1 MASNITIP
9 NGFEIETENDNV
21 QNNVTIPDGWEI
33 ENSLDSVSNEKTP
46 VFTGSITATPEYT
59 YFDRIGQLL
68 HRIKNLSFGSLRNVK
83 HAWQQGQ
90 TNTRI
95 GELNFKALQGNLTDL
110 ERNELDELENRVPYN
125 YGVQE
130 NKGLIN
136 DSALDPNIKNL
147 PERLKN
153 SLTYNTYAGIESF
166 PLTVDILKESGIGGA
181 IGGVVGTVGGAIG
194 GKPIKGLM
202 LGAKLGGGSGAFKK
216 SFELEAGLAYQEL
229 KNMQDDN
236 GKQIDPELA
245 KQLAYGVGAV
255 NASLELV
262 GATAELATI
271 PGADKLLK
279 VTKVEALKKIIKD
292 KTMQNELIK
301 KGSKALANYYATDAE
316 KIGAELAETTLKKNA
331 QQKILNTL
339 EDTALN
345 QAKNQLIKS
354 TATESITEMLQES
367 SNVFASEWAKQI
379 QGNYTDALFNDE
391 GINTNTFKQ
400 ELARVIQAGAAALV
414 PALTIGG
421 TGTTMTALN
430 IARHKAKIDNIDQK
444 EAEKVIE
451 QMTQDEKVDYINDN
465 EDVLEKLAEEKYKDS
480 VVNEITDDTFKKFVD
495 VGVDEGKAFAAAQLV
510 KSFSKG
516 TLKDIDL
523 IKDFANK
530 LTTTNKSVEERVFG
544 NTSEVDE
551 VAFQSAMYK
560 DKTSFSVKNFVE
572 NVINN
577 PAENKKAKKT
587 IDNYKLS
594 IPAGVVT
601 HSINKHSMTAEDW
614 EEVTNNI
621 DNIFIANK
629 SNKNNAYSQDN
640 YKVGIKTQKGDFYA
654 LTIGLNDFDNYICT
668 AFKSTEKGVESF
680 VTDKGKTPSK
690 VHTESSKN
698 LSIVAPLSK
707 ESSNNIINYLKR
719 NFNPKEFAKQNIEK
733 NFGQSVEELQN
744 NFTDDIKN
752 ILAENEIDY
761 DEFEIEDVRLYGSYT
776 TGKNKDT
783 SDLDVIVQYKGSMK
797 EDSAFNILND
807 ENLTITDV
815 NGVERKVDINP
826 INRELSGTIDEHI
839 ERMHEIDGAYFQS
852 ANTAGVETS
861 AEISDA
867 QKEWQEKGTDSKY
880 FKKWF
885 GDSKVVDEN
894 GKPLVVYH
902 GSLWKF
908 DTFGKSDEFDFS
920 FSPKFAHEYAAQKSF
935 EQALDL
941 SPVLYSVY
949 LKVEK
954 PFDFR
959 DEKSVDEL
967 FAKIGDKEI
976 SFFGNVYTKEQFK
989 DYLMGLSYE
998 HTVPKADFEKAQIG
1012 MAYSRWNE
1020 NVEETMSSVAD
1031 AKIVYKNK
1039 DYFVALDEIDEPR
1052 RSPFSSEPAGRVDR
1066 DDVYKQVEKLAKDI
1080 DFADEYIKKITL
1092 NTNLVKTTY
1101 EVGKGYVNEYTPY
1114 ELTVRLR
1121 KVDNPKIAKKGS
1133 GYDNWSFMES
1143 SKVGDTYFLDFLK
1156 ENGYDGYYKQEKEQL
1171 NISVFNSEQIKSVD
1185 NRGTFDEGNANIYYQ
1200 SAYHGTPHKFDNFS
1214 TEHIGSG
1221 EGAQAHGWGLYFAS
1235 NKDISENYRKDLLES
1250 YSNVSSLKYKGQPV
1264 EEENLQTALYRLK
1277 KNGLEDALFYIDK
1290 KIQFYKEQY
1299 ERDKKEYSR
1308 VKGYLETK
1316 KILLDRAVKVKKML
1330 KDVNPDDIDINNGQL
1345 YEVDIPED
1353 DVMLDEDLPFSKQS
1367 KKVQEGLKSLTSNLD
1382 DGMSKEAIL
1391 EEIERIEIKIEEN
1404 ENDDYIDLG
1413 QREYIS
1419 ECLEMALDH
1428 MKGKLALVDIENS
1441 NLKGRT
1447 IYKAIS
1453 EHLESDELASKKLNE
1468 YGIKGIKYD
1477 GRQDGECYV
1486 VFDDKAV
1493 QILNTFYQSSNNDYD
1508 INRLSNDNQEM
1519 IKQNEFNLADKYD
1532 YILNQ
1537 VTGEKVSIE
1546 MNDDIN
1552 VEEIKPQKIS
1562 SDLPFE
1568 ISQKPSD
1575 NKKNIINIL
1584 NFKEGKN
1591 LVNNNTNESAIVNNK
1606 TIEKSLSNTN
1616 VNNANYKDFCN
1627 ILLNTENLFITSQK
1641 ILSHNDTKTNSS
1653 LNIKRF
1659 ANVAK
1664 IANNEYLIEFVLK
1677 DNKELRIYSI
1687 DVIEQKSSGNEKTLR
1702 ENSRQHDTAIN
1713 SITYIK
1719 QLFKSKLLK
1728 KYNRDYVTNLK
1739 SLNNNTHYQSNFS
1752 SPLENLHKRVEEKR
1766 AEKVLEYKGYFNKEA
1781 EKNIIGIMQ
1790 NADASTVIHELGH
1803 VFLDTLKELSD
1814 KSPEIAEKYKAVKRA
1829 FHITGNELTR
1839 QQHEDFAHAF
1849 EAYIYNGKAPNKTLQ
1864 SVFTQLKEWL
1874 RGIYDYWL
1882 NNNDGFVLRDDIKKA
1897 FDEIFDE
1904 KPKETSKIKKIKKY
1918 LETAKNITISN
1929 DGLLTDS
1936 QARHKKVAYDIVARA
1951 TGYKKEYIRMVLHSP
1966 NKMAKQH
1973 EEIYRRCNECD
1984 DKISAGG
1991 YPPEWLEFYG
2001 DASLYVDGNDYIL
2014 AEQALSDI
2022 VNDAWQQTFDSD
2034 DYYNEYQAQYEYL
2047 LNAYKEEILARD
2059 EIFSAMF
2066 EWLEDLDKKDKDAA
2080 SLFSDMFARDLQYI
2094 DRIEHLSEIEQAKQ
2108 EIREAL
2114 IEMQSGN
2121 IKRQKEA
2128 RSTIEKA
2135 VNKLN
2140 YKTKENSSFTDDVIN
2155 DVANKENISD
2165 EVQAFQET
2173 VKTILKKLDF
2183 LTPTDKAKM
2192 LTNIL
2197 DAPNATFLN
2206 ARLDSIMD
2214 LANTMNEVNY
2224 RKSLLEE
2231 IRQEIMSSKN
2241 VKQQNKYVGRY
2252 DYRTNKIFE
2261 TLRTILKMT
2270 NEEANDLRLERQQ
2283 LMEAGETDGLSFED
2297 RIINSFLQIKA
2308 DGLTYANTDLIKQF
2322 YDDVISL
2329 KLAGKNAK
2337 DEQDLLNKLNHKNAT
2352 ESVVKI
2358 LENKPKEA
2366 NLLTKLY
2373 INNVANWE
2381 SMLNAFFNK
2390 KVKDKYS
2397 LIANETKSSVFS
2409 FKEKREFERKVAE
2422 IYGTQK
2428 WNYDA
2433 EILKNL
2439 SQEFTYKKNNYDKVV
2454 NDEGK
2459 TEWKLRRVVPVKL
2472 NKMELILAYMW
2483 DKNEVLHER
2492 QINMWGEDQL
2502 IEMIDQL
2509 SDQDKK
2515 LGDLMMK
2522 MINKYYPLA
2531 NAVFIKKYG
2540 IDLPKVAAYFPSVAE
2555 RDGSISEMDLF
2566 TDFTM
2571 KSSTPSAIKMRSEST
2586 FVQLKYSNPVAMF
2599 YSHID
2604 QMSRFIFLT
2613 DSIDK
2618 INKIFNT
2625 ADVKDLIKNKF
2636 GDTAL
2641 KEFMQ
2646 QLVNVSFKQNATI
2659 RTQQMQVVNQMV
2671 SNWTAGNIIGKPS
2684 TGIKQLFAAL
2694 NYQTAMP
2701 VDEWNK
2707 GFINALKHPKET
2719 IQYMYDK
2726 IEYLQYRFE
2735 SGSQNEALQQ
2745 FINNNFIEKWF
2756 YDRVEKFVKDDST
2769 KKLLKMSTITAPR
2782 KIRELASLFL
2792 RLGDMGA
2799 IIFGG
2804 KPYIDYLINVK
2815 GMSEEQAL
2823 REFVVETQRT
2833 QQSAEISTLSNWQ
2846 IASTSN
2852 PFSKLFMNYKNAQG
2866 QFIRKIADSI
2876 INYSR
2881 GEIDKTQ
2888 LAKDVYMY
2896 GYLQGLLFK
2905 LGTSLSII
2913 TLVNTGEAK
2922 DLIDDLITSL
2932 FDNLTFFHIFGDMAV
2947 AIANKI
2953 LTGEAYISTSPL
2965 FGDMA
2970 KELLK
2975 LSKEDVSIE
2984 DVVHVLGF
2992 ATQVKEGI
3000 PLNAFINEMSGLG
3013 NIANGDIQKGS
3024 LKLLGWSDKRASIAT
3039 GTATKTKEK
3048 KKKSKKKS
3056 SNHKSLY

>member
-9 NGFEIETENDNV
+9 NGFEIETENNNV
-21 QNNVTIPDGWEI
+21 QNNITIPDGWEI
-33 ENSLDSVSNEKTP
+33 ENPADGVSNEKTP

-181 IGGVVGTVGGAIG
+181 IGGAVGTVGGAIG

-379 QGNYTDALFNDE
+379 QGNYADALFNDE

-430 IARHKAKIDNIDQK
+430 IARHNAKIDNIDQK

-530 LTTTNKSVEERVFG
+530 LTTTNKSVEERIFG

-744 NFTDDIKN
+744 NFSGDIKN
-752 ILAENEIDY
+752 ILAENEISP

-807 ENLTITDV
+807 TNLTITDV

-861 AEISDA
+861 AEISEA
-867 QKEWQEKGTDSKY
+867 KKEWLEKGTDSKY

-885 GDSKVVDEN
+885 GDSKVVDEE
-894 GKPLVVYH
+894 GEPLVVYH
-902 GSLWKF
+902 GTTANNIEIFEPHKASTDF
-908 DTFGKSDEFDFS
+908 DYPNAIYFSDSINIAKTYGDTYHKE
-920 FSPKFAHEYAAQKSF
+920 PMH
-935 EQALDL
+935 
-941 SPVLYSVY
+941 VY
-949 LKVEK
+949 LKMENPLEINAK
-954 PFDFR
+954 GQTYNDFY
-959 DEKSVDEL
+959 DEL
-967 FAKIGDKEI
+967 KRELNYAVTNYD
-976 SFFGNVYTKEQFK
+976 
-989 DYLMGLSYE
+989 GL
-998 HTVPKADFEKAQIG
+998 
-1012 MAYSRWNE
+1012 
-1020 NVEETMSSVAD
+1020 
-1031 AKIVYKNK
+1031 IVKN
-1039 DYFVALDEIDEPR
+1039 I
-1052 RSPFSSEPAGRVDR
+1052 R
-1066 DDVYKQVEKLAKDI
+1066 DDWAQNDGGEIA
-1080 DFADEYIKKITL
+1080 
-1092 NTNLVKTTY
+1092 TTY
-1101 EVGKGYVNEYTPY
+1101 
-1114 ELTVRLR
+1114 
-1121 KVDNPKIAKKGS
+1121 I
-1133 GYDNWSFMES
+1133 
-1143 SKVGDTYFLDFLK
+1143 
-1156 ENGYDGYYKQEKEQL
+1156 
-1171 NISVFNSEQIKSVD
+1171 VFNPEQIKSVD
-1185 NRGTFDEGNANIYYQ
+1185 NRGTFDEGNANIYFQ

-1299 ERDKKEYSR
+1299 EQDKKEYSH
-1308 VKGYLETK
+1308 VKGYLETI

-1330 KDVNPDDIDINNGQL
+1330 KDVKPDDIDINNGQL

-1404 ENDDYIDLG
+1404 KNDDYIDLG

-1493 QILNTFYQSSNNDYD
+1493 QILNTFYQSSDNDYD

-1839 QQHEDFAHAF
+1839 QQHEDFARAF

-1904 KPKETSKIKKIKKY
+1904 QPKETNKTKKIKKY

-2047 LNAYKEEILARD
+2047 LNAYKEEILERD

-2571 KSSTPSAIKMRSEST
+2571 KSSTPSAIKTRSEST

-2604 QMSRFIFLT
+2604 QMSRFIFMT

-2707 GFINALKHPKET
+2707 GFMKALMHPKET
-2719 IQYMYDK
+2719 IKYMYDK

-2913 TLVNTGEAK
+2913 TLVNTGETK

-2953 LTGEAYISTSPL
+2953 LTGEAYVSTSPL

>member
-33 ENSLDSVSNEKTP
+33 ENPIDSVSNEKTP

-125 YGVQE
+125 YGIQE

-166 PLTVDILKESGIGGA
+166 PLTIDILKESGIGGA
-181 IGGVVGTVGGAIG
+181 IGGAVGTVGGAIG

-379 QGNYTDALFNDE
+379 QGNYADALFNDE

-430 IARHKAKIDNIDQK
+430 IARHNAKINNTDPK
-444 EAEKVIE
+444 EAEKVVKE
-451 QMTQDEKVDYINDN
+451 MTQDEKVDYINDN

-530 LTTTNKSVEERVFG
+530 LTTTNKSVEERIFG

-577 PAENKKAKKT
+577 LAENKKAKKT

-744 NFTDDIKN
+744 NFTANIKN
-752 ILAENEIDY
+752 ILAENEISP

-807 ENLTITDV
+807 TNLTITDV

-852 ANTAGVETS
+852 ANTAGAETS
-861 AEISDA
+861 AEISEA
-867 QKEWQEKGTDSKY
+867 KKEWQEKGTDSKY

-885 GDSKVVDEN
+885 GDSKVVDGN

-998 HTVPKADFEKAQIG
+998 HTVPKADFEKAEIG

-1214 TEHIGSG
+1214 TKHIGSG
-1221 EGAQAHGWGLYFAS
+1221 EGAQAHGWGLYFAA
-1235 NKDISENYRKDLLES
+1235 NKEISHGYMERLSEGEWRYKGKRLAGGEIFFYKSIKEDKQGTINLIQNRIDETQVKLKNKQKELKETKSPIFSDFYKDEIK
-1250 YSNVSSLKYKGQPV
+1250 SLKTEIEYQK
-1264 EEENLQTALYRLK
+1264 NNLK
-1277 KNGLEDALFYIDK
+1277 KIKNIDVSKIEFKTEGQLFEVDVPENDVLIDEQK
-1290 KIQFYKEQY
+1290 DYKEQP
-1299 ERDKKEYSR
+1299 E
-1308 VKGYLETK
+1308 
-1316 KILLDRAVKVKKML
+1316 KVKNALIELVESEVNAPNYL
-1330 KDVNPDDIDINNGQL
+1330 KYN
-1345 YEVDIPED
+1345 
-1353 DVMLDEDLPFSKQS
+1353 LPK
-1367 KKVQEGLKSLTSNLD
+1367 
-1382 DGMSKEAIL
+1382 
-1391 EEIERIEIKIEEN
+1391 N
-1404 ENDDYIDLG
+1404 ENINMDGRQIYNMLSRSLG
-1413 QREYIS
+1413 GDKNAS
-1419 ECLEMALDH
+1419 E
-1428 MKGKLALVDIENS
+1428 
-1441 NLKGRT
+1441 T
-1447 IYKAIS
+1447 
-1453 EHLESDELASKKLNE
+1453 LNK
-1468 YGIKGIKYD
+1468 YGIKGIVYN
-1477 GRQDGECYV
+1477 GFQDGKCYV

-1493 QILNTFYQSSNNDYD
+1493 QILNTFYQLSDNDYN
-1508 INRLSNDNQEM
+1508 INRLSNDNQEV
-1519 IKQNEFNLADKYD
+1519 IKQNEFNITSEL
-1532 YILNQ
+1532 
-1537 VTGEKVSIE
+1537 VT
-1546 MNDDIN
+1546 
-1552 VEEIKPQKIS
+1552 
-1562 SDLPFE
+1562 
-1568 ISQKPSD
+1568 
-1575 NKKNIINIL
+1575 
-1584 NFKEGKN
+1584 
-1591 LVNNNTNESAIVNNK
+1591 
-1606 TIEKSLSNTN
+1606 
-1616 VNNANYKDFCN
+1616 YKDF
-1627 ILLNTENLFITSQK
+1627 IKEFSNTLEDVPKDYEINDLQNALKDLKIDRNTPKTIKTPIGDVFVTADTIEHIISREDDKTRYKSINKMFMTLEKPTVVNRSKNGGVYYYKIFKEENNTKNQTVVVRTNELGEVVKTTFPTKRENNFFNSLKKGETIYDVKNKRRKGNNNVTPVNTIITD
-1641 ILSHNDTKTNSS
+1641 N
-1653 LNIKRF
+1653 
-1659 ANVAK
+1659 
-1664 IANNEYLIEFVLK
+1664 ANNFNPNV
-1677 DNKELRIYSI
+1677 
-1687 DVIEQKSSGNEKTLR
+1687 Q
-1702 ENSRQHDTAIN
+1702 
-1713 SITYIK
+1713 
-1719 QLFKSKLLK
+1719 
-1728 KYNRDYVTNLK
+1728 
-1739 SLNNNTHYQSNFS
+1739 YQSNFS

-1766 AEKVLEYKGYFNKEA
+1766 AIKVHEYKGYFTKEA

-1803 VFLDTLKELSD
+1803 VFLDTLKDLSD
-1814 KSPEIAEKYKAVKRA
+1814 KSPEIAEKYEAVKRA
-1829 FHITGNELTR
+1829 FHITGYELTE
-1839 QQHEDFAHAF
+1839 QQHEDFARAF

-1904 KPKETSKIKKIKKY
+1904 QPKETNKTKKIKKY

-2034 DYYNEYQAQYEYL
+2034 DYYNGYQAQYEYL
-2047 LNAYKEEILARD
+2047 LNAYKEEILERD

-2080 SLFSDMFARDLQYI
+2080 SLFGEMFARDLQYI

-2224 RKSLLEE
+2224 RKSLLDE
-2231 IRQEIMSSKN
+2231 IRQEIMNSKN

-2358 LENKPKEA
+2358 LESKPKEA

-2373 INNVANWE
+2373 VNNVANWE
-2381 SMLNAFFNK
+2381 SMLNTFFNK

-2522 MINKYYPLA
+2522 MINKYYLLA

-2604 QMSRFIFLT
+2604 QMSRFIFMT

-2707 GFINALKHPKET
+2707 GFMKALMHPKET
-2719 IQYMYDK
+2719 IKYMYDK

-2953 LTGEAYISTSPL
+2953 LTGEAYVSTSPL

-2975 LSKEDVSIE
+2975 FSKEDVSIE

>member
-33 ENSLDSVSNEKTP
+33 ENPIDSVSNEKTP

-125 YGVQE
+125 YGIQE

-166 PLTVDILKESGIGGA
+166 PLTIDILKESGIGGA
-181 IGGVVGTVGGAIG
+181 IGGAVGTVGGAIG

-379 QGNYTDALFNDE
+379 QGNYADALFNDE

-430 IARHKAKIDNIDQK
+430 IARHNAKINNTDPK
-444 EAEKVIE
+444 EAEKVVKE
-451 QMTQDEKVDYINDN
+451 MTQDEKVDYINDN

-530 LTTTNKSVEERVFG
+530 LTTTNKSVEERIFG

-577 PAENKKAKKT
+577 LAENKKAKKT

-744 NFTDDIKN
+744 NFTANIKN
-752 ILAENEIDY
+752 ILAENEISP

-807 ENLTITDV
+807 TNLTITDV
-815 NGVERKVDINP
+815 NGIERKVDINP

-839 ERMHEIDGAYFQS
+839 ERMHEIDGAYFQL
-852 ANTAGVETS
+852 ANTAGAETS
-861 AEISDA
+861 AEISEA
-867 QKEWQEKGTDSKY
+867 KKEWQEKGTDSKY

-885 GDSKVVDEN
+885 GDSKVVDEE

-902 GSLWKF
+902 GSLWNF
-908 DTFGKSDEFDFS
+908 EQFEKSDEFDFS
-920 FSPKFAHEYAAQKSF
+920 FSPKFAYEYAAQKSF

-1020 NVEETMSSVAD
+1020 NVEEKMSSVAD

-1250 YSNVSSLKYKGQPV
+1250 YNNMSSFKYKGQPV
-1264 EEENLQTALYRLK
+1264 EEENLRTALYRLK

-1428 MKGKLALVDIENS
+1428 LKGKLALVDIENS

-1468 YGIKGIKYD
+1468 YGIKGIKYN
-1477 GRQDGECYV
+1477 GHQDGECYV

-1493 QILNTFYQSSNNDYD
+1493 QVLNTFYQSSDNDYN
-1508 INRLSNDNQEM
+1508 INRLSNDNQEV
-1519 IKQNEFNLADKYD
+1519 IKQNEFNITSEL
-1532 YILNQ
+1532 
-1537 VTGEKVSIE
+1537 VT
-1546 MNDDIN
+1546 
-1552 VEEIKPQKIS
+1552 
-1562 SDLPFE
+1562 
-1568 ISQKPSD
+1568 
-1575 NKKNIINIL
+1575 
-1584 NFKEGKN
+1584 
-1591 LVNNNTNESAIVNNK
+1591 
-1606 TIEKSLSNTN
+1606 
-1616 VNNANYKDFCN
+1616 YKDF
-1627 ILLNTENLFITSQK
+1627 IKEFSNTLEDVPKDYEINDLQNALKDLKIDRNTPKTIKTPIGDVFVTADTIEHIISREDDKTRYKSINKMFMTLEKPTVVNRSKNGGVYYYKIFKEENNTKNQTVVVRTNELGEVVKTTFPTKRENNFFNSLKKGETIYDVKNKRRKGNNNVTPVNTIITD
-1641 ILSHNDTKTNSS
+1641 N
-1653 LNIKRF
+1653 
-1659 ANVAK
+1659 
-1664 IANNEYLIEFVLK
+1664 ANNFNPNV
-1677 DNKELRIYSI
+1677 
-1687 DVIEQKSSGNEKTLR
+1687 Q
-1702 ENSRQHDTAIN
+1702 
-1713 SITYIK
+1713 
-1719 QLFKSKLLK
+1719 
-1728 KYNRDYVTNLK
+1728 
-1739 SLNNNTHYQSNFS
+1739 YQSNYS

-1766 AEKVLEYKGYFNKEA
+1766 AIKVHEYKGYFTKEA

-1803 VFLDTLKELSD
+1803 VFLDTLKDLSD
-1814 KSPEIAEKYKAVKRA
+1814 KSPEIAEKYEAVKRA
-1829 FHITGNELTR
+1829 FHITGYELTE
-1839 QQHEDFAHAF
+1839 QQHEDFARAF

-1904 KPKETSKIKKIKKY
+1904 QPKETNKTKKIKKY

-2047 LNAYKEEILARD
+2047 LNAYKEEILERD

-2571 KSSTPSAIKMRSEST
+2571 KSSTPSAIKTRSEST

-2604 QMSRFIFLT
+2604 QMSRFIFMT

-2707 GFINALKHPKET
+2707 GFMKALMHPKET
-2719 IQYMYDK
+2719 IKYMYDK

-2953 LTGEAYISTSPL
+2953 LTGEAYVSTSPL

-2984 DVVHVLGF
+2984 DVVHILGF

>member
-33 ENSLDSVSNEKTP
+33 ENPIDSVSNEKTP

-125 YGVQE
+125 YGIQE

-166 PLTVDILKESGIGGA
+166 PLTIDILKESGIGGA
-181 IGGVVGTVGGAIG
+181 IGGAVGTVGGAIG

-379 QGNYTDALFNDE
+379 QGNYADALFNDE

-430 IARHKAKIDNIDQK
+430 IARHNAKINNTDPK
-444 EAEKVIE
+444 EAEKVVKE
-451 QMTQDEKVDYINDN
+451 MTQDEKVDYINDN

-530 LTTTNKSVEERVFG
+530 LTTTNKSVEERIFG

-577 PAENKKAKKT
+577 LAENKKAKKT

-744 NFTDDIKN
+744 NFTANIKN
-752 ILAENEIDY
+752 ILAENEISP

-807 ENLTITDV
+807 TNLTITDV

-852 ANTAGVETS
+852 ANTAGAETS
-861 AEISDA
+861 AEISEA
-867 QKEWQEKGTDSKY
+867 KKEWQEKGTDSKY

-885 GDSKVVDEN
+885 GDSKVVDGN

-998 HTVPKADFEKAQIG
+998 HTVPKADFEKAEIG

-1214 TEHIGSG
+1214 TKHIGSG
-1221 EGAQAHGWGLYFAS
+1221 EGAQAHGWGLYFAA
-1235 NKDISENYRKDLLES
+1235 NKEISHGYMERLSEGEWRYKGKRLAGGEIFFYKSIKEDKQGTINLIQNRIDETQVKLKNKQKELKETKSPIFSDFYKDEIK
-1250 YSNVSSLKYKGQPV
+1250 SLKTEIEYQK
-1264 EEENLQTALYRLK
+1264 NNLK
-1277 KNGLEDALFYIDK
+1277 KIKNIDVSKIEFKTEGQLFEVDVPENDVLIDEQK
-1290 KIQFYKEQY
+1290 DYKEQP
-1299 ERDKKEYSR
+1299 E
-1308 VKGYLETK
+1308 
-1316 KILLDRAVKVKKML
+1316 KVKNALIELVESEVNAPNYL
-1330 KDVNPDDIDINNGQL
+1330 KYN
-1345 YEVDIPED
+1345 
-1353 DVMLDEDLPFSKQS
+1353 LPK
-1367 KKVQEGLKSLTSNLD
+1367 
-1382 DGMSKEAIL
+1382 
-1391 EEIERIEIKIEEN
+1391 N
-1404 ENDDYIDLG
+1404 ENINMDGRQIYNMLSRSLG
-1413 QREYIS
+1413 GDKNAS
-1419 ECLEMALDH
+1419 E
-1428 MKGKLALVDIENS
+1428 
-1441 NLKGRT
+1441 T
-1447 IYKAIS
+1447 
-1453 EHLESDELASKKLNE
+1453 LNK
-1468 YGIKGIKYD
+1468 YGIKGIVYN
-1477 GRQDGECYV
+1477 GFQDGKCYV

-1493 QILNTFYQSSNNDYD
+1493 QILNTFYQLSDNDYN
-1508 INRLSNDNQEM
+1508 INRLSNDNQEV
-1519 IKQNEFNLADKYD
+1519 IKQNEFNITSEL
-1532 YILNQ
+1532 
-1537 VTGEKVSIE
+1537 VT
-1546 MNDDIN
+1546 
-1552 VEEIKPQKIS
+1552 
-1562 SDLPFE
+1562 
-1568 ISQKPSD
+1568 
-1575 NKKNIINIL
+1575 
-1584 NFKEGKN
+1584 
-1591 LVNNNTNESAIVNNK
+1591 
-1606 TIEKSLSNTN
+1606 
-1616 VNNANYKDFCN
+1616 YKDF
-1627 ILLNTENLFITSQK
+1627 IKEFSNTLEDVPKDYEINDLQNALKDLKIDRNTPKTIKTPIGDVFVTADTIEHIISREDDKTRYKSINKMFMTLEKPTVVNRSKNGGVYYYKIFKEENNTKNQTVVVRTNELGEVVKTTFPTKRENNFFNSLKKGETIYDVKNKRRKGNNNVTPVNTIITD
-1641 ILSHNDTKTNSS
+1641 N
-1653 LNIKRF
+1653 
-1659 ANVAK
+1659 
-1664 IANNEYLIEFVLK
+1664 ANNFNPNV
-1677 DNKELRIYSI
+1677 
-1687 DVIEQKSSGNEKTLR
+1687 Q
-1702 ENSRQHDTAIN
+1702 
-1713 SITYIK
+1713 
-1719 QLFKSKLLK
+1719 
-1728 KYNRDYVTNLK
+1728 
-1739 SLNNNTHYQSNFS
+1739 YQSNFS

-1766 AEKVLEYKGYFNKEA
+1766 AIKVHEYKGYFTKEA

-1803 VFLDTLKELSD
+1803 VFLDTLKDLSD
-1814 KSPEIAEKYKAVKRA
+1814 KSPEIAEKYEAVKRA
-1829 FHITGNELTR
+1829 FHITGYELTE
-1839 QQHEDFAHAF
+1839 QQHEDFARAF

-1904 KPKETSKIKKIKKY
+1904 QPKETNKTKKIKKY

-2047 LNAYKEEILARD
+2047 LNAYKEEILERD

-2108 EIREAL
+2108 KIREAL

-2571 KSSTPSAIKMRSEST
+2571 KSSTPSAIKTRSEST

-2604 QMSRFIFLT
+2604 QMSRFIFMT

-2707 GFINALKHPKET
+2707 GFMKALMHPKET
-2719 IQYMYDK
+2719 IKYMYDK

-2953 LTGEAYISTSPL
+2953 LTGEAYVSTSPL

-2975 LSKEDVSIE
+2975 FSKEDVSIE

-3024 LKLLGWSDKRASIAT
+3024 LKFLGWSDKRASIAT

>member
-1 MASNITIP
+1 MASNLTIP
-9 NGFEIETENDNV
+9 NGFEIETENNNV
-21 QNNVTIPDGWEI
+21 QNNITIPDGWEI
-33 ENSLDSVSNEKTP
+33 ENPADGVSNEKTP

-95 GELNFKALQGNLTDL
+95 GELNFKELQGNLTDL

-125 YGVQE
+125 YGIQE

-153 SLTYNTYAGIESF
+153 SLAYNTYGGIESF
-166 PLTVDILKESGIGGA
+166 PLTIDILKESGIGGA
-181 IGGVVGTVGGAIG
+181 IGGAVGTVGGAIG

-400 ELARVIQAGAAALV
+400 ELARVIQAGATALV

-752 ILAENEIDY
+752 ILAENEISP

-807 ENLTITDV
+807 TNLTITDV

-839 ERMHEIDGAYFQS
+839 ERMHEIDGAYFQTV
-852 ANTAGVETS
+852 NTAGAETS
-861 AEISDA
+861 AEISEA
-867 QKEWQEKGTDSKY
+867 KKEWLEKGTDSKY

-885 GDSKVVDEN
+885 GNSKVVDEN

-1250 YSNVSSLKYKGQPV
+1250 YSNMSSLKYKGQPV
-1264 EEENLQTALYRLK
+1264 EEENLRTALYRLK

-1290 KIQFYKEQY
+1290 KLQFYKEQY

-1330 KDVNPDDIDINNGQL
+1330 KDVKPDDIDINNGQL

-1391 EEIERIEIKIEEN
+1391 EEIERIEIEIEEN
-1404 ENDDYIDLG
+1404 ENNDYIDLG

-1468 YGIKGIKYD
+1468 YGIKGIKYN
-1477 GRQDGECYV
+1477 GHQDGECYV

-1493 QILNTFYQSSNNDYD
+1493 QVLNTFYQSSDNDYN
-1508 INRLSNDNQEM
+1508 INRLSNDNQEV
-1519 IKQNEFNLADKYD
+1519 IKQNEFNITSEL
-1532 YILNQ
+1532 
-1537 VTGEKVSIE
+1537 VT
-1546 MNDDIN
+1546 
-1552 VEEIKPQKIS
+1552 
-1562 SDLPFE
+1562 
-1568 ISQKPSD
+1568 
-1575 NKKNIINIL
+1575 
-1584 NFKEGKN
+1584 
-1591 LVNNNTNESAIVNNK
+1591 
-1606 TIEKSLSNTN
+1606 
-1616 VNNANYKDFCN
+1616 YKDF
-1627 ILLNTENLFITSQK
+1627 IKEFSNTLEDVPKDYEINDLQKALKDLKIDRNTPKTIKTPIGDVFVTADTIEHIISREDDKTRYKSINKMFMTLEKPTVVNRSKNGGVYYYKIFKEENNTKNQTVVVRTNELGEVVKTTFPTKRENNFFNSLKKGETIYDVKNKRRKGNNNVTPVNTIITD
-1641 ILSHNDTKTNSS
+1641 N
-1653 LNIKRF
+1653 
-1659 ANVAK
+1659 
-1664 IANNEYLIEFVLK
+1664 ANNFNPNV
-1677 DNKELRIYSI
+1677 
-1687 DVIEQKSSGNEKTLR
+1687 Q
-1702 ENSRQHDTAIN
+1702 
-1713 SITYIK
+1713 
-1719 QLFKSKLLK
+1719 
-1728 KYNRDYVTNLK
+1728 
-1739 SLNNNTHYQSNFS
+1739 YQSNYS

-1766 AEKVLEYKGYFNKEA
+1766 AIKVHEYKGYFTKEA

-1803 VFLDTLKELSD
+1803 VFLDTLKDLSD
-1814 KSPEIAEKYKAVKRA
+1814 MSPEIAEKYEAVKRA
-1829 FHITGNELTR
+1829 FHITGYELTE
-1839 QQHEDFAHAF
+1839 QQHEDFARAF

-1904 KPKETSKIKKIKKY
+1904 QPKETNKTKKIKKY

-2047 LNAYKEEILARD
+2047 LNAYKEEILERD

-2155 DVANKENISD
+2155 DVVNKENISD

-2953 LTGEAYISTSPL
+2953 LTGEAYVSTSPL

-3024 LKLLGWSDKRASIAT
+3024 LKFLGWSDKRASIAT

>member
-1 MASNITIP
+1 MASNLIP
-9 NGFEIETENDNV
+9 NGFEIETESENITNPI

-33 ENSLDSVSNEKTP
+33 ETSNNFLQEEKTP
-46 VFTGSITATPEYT
+46 TFQGSITATPEYT
-59 YFDRIGQLL
+59 YLDKLGQLL
-68 HRIKNLSFGSLRNVK
+68 HRIKNLSYGSLKNVK
-83 HAWQQGQ
+83 HSWQQGT

-95 GELNFKALQGNLTDL
+95 GELNFKELQGNLNDL
-110 ERNELDELENRVPYN
+110 ERSELAELENRIPFN
-125 YGVQE
+125 YGIPE
-130 NKGLIN
+130 NSGLIN
-136 DSALDPNIKNL
+136 DSALDTNISNF
-147 PERLKN
+147 PQRLKN
-153 SLTYNTYAGIESF
+153 SLAFNTYAGIESF
-166 PLTVDILKESGIGGA
+166 PLSLDILKESGIGGA
-181 IGGVVGTVGGAIG
+181 IGGTVGAVGGAVVG
-194 GKPIKGLM
+194 SLNPLLGMGKGLTKGM
-202 LGAKLGGGSGAFKK
+202 LLGAKLGGGSGAFKK

-229 KNMQDDN
+229 KTMQDDN
-236 GKQIDPELA
+236 GEPIDTELA

-262 GATAELATI
+262 GAFAELATI

-279 VTKVEALKKIIKD
+279 VTKVEALKKIVKD
-292 KTMQNELIK
+292 KAMQNELIQ
-301 KGSKALANYYATDAE
+301 KGSKALANYYATDVNKE
-316 KIGAELAETTLKKNA
+316 TAELLA
-331 QQKILNTL
+331 
-339 EDTALN
+339 DTALKK
-345 QAKNQLIKS
+345 AGRQLVKS
-354 TATESITEMLQES
+354 TATESATEMLQES
-367 SNVFASEWAKQI
+367 SNVFATEWAKQV

-400 ELARVIQAGAAALV
+400 ELARVIQAGTAALV

-421 TGTTMTALN
+421 AGTTMTALN
-430 IARHKAKIDNIDQK
+430 IARHKAKLNNIDPK
-444 EAEKVIE
+444 EAEKVIRE
-451 QMTQDEKVDYINDN
+451 MTQDEKVDYINDN
-465 EDVLEKLAEEKYKDS
+465 EDILEKLAEEKLKDS
-480 VVNEITDDTFKKFVD
+480 VVNEVADDTFKKFVD

-510 KSFSKG
+510 KSFSKS
-516 TLKDIDL
+516 TLKDIDY
-523 IKDFANK
+523 IRDFANK
-530 LTTTNKSVEERVFG
+530 LTTTNQSIEERVFG
-544 NTSEVDE
+544 NSSDVGG
-551 VAFQSAMYK
+551 VAYQSAMYK

-572 NVINN
+572 NVINK
-577 PAENKKAKKT
+577 PLENQKAKKT

-601 HSINKHSMTAEDW
+601 HSINKHGMTAEDW
-614 EEVTNNI
+614 EDVANNI

-640 YKVGIKTQKGDFYA
+640 YKVGIKTQNGNFYA

-719 NFNPKEFAKQNIEK
+719 NFNPKEFANQNTQE

-797 EDSAFNILND
+797 EDTAFNILND

-815 NGVERKVDINP
+815 NGVERKVDFNP

-949 LKVEK
+949 LKAEN

-959 DEKSVDEL
+959 DEKSVNEL

-1221 EGAQAHGWGLYFAS
+1221 EGAQAHGWGLYFAE
-1235 NKDISENYRKDLLES
+1235 NKEVSEEYRKNLIEQNYIKNAKINGRKIEKIPFGGYAYSDTKENVENTNGIVLELAIS
-1250 YSNVSSLKYKGQPV
+1250 VLRKSNNDV
-1264 EEENLQTALYRLK
+1264 K
-1277 KNGLEDALFYIDK
+1277 KA
-1290 KIQFYKEQY
+1290 
-1299 ERDKKEYSR
+1299 KEYLTS
-1308 VKGYLETK
+1308 GEAADNYWATDIIEFLNNNTIE
-1316 KILLDRAVKVKKML
+1316 LDESE
-1330 KDVNPDDIDINNGQL
+1330 GQL
-1345 YEVDIPED
+1345 FKVDVPD
-1353 DVMLDEDLPFSKQS
+1353 VDVMLDEDLTFSEQP
-1367 KKVQEGLKSLTSNLD
+1367 KKVQEAIKQVCEDYVDNNKLVDLNVIAYTSNTSEKYKDNLAY
-1382 DGMSKEAIL
+1382 KEGKNIYN
-1391 EEIERIEIKIEEN
+1391 I
-1404 ENDDYIDLG
+1404 
-1413 QREYIS
+1413 IS
-1419 ECLEMALDH
+1419 DAF
-1428 MKGKLALVDIENS
+1428 G
-1441 NLKGRT
+1441 G
-1447 IYKAIS
+1447 
-1453 EHLESDELASKKLNE
+1453 DEQASLLLNK
-1468 YGIKGIKYD
+1468 YGIKGIKYN
-1477 GRQDGECYV
+1477 GHQDGECYV

-1493 QILNTFYQSSNNDYD
+1493 QILNTFYQSSNNSYD

-1537 VTGEKVSIE
+1537 VTGEKVFIE
-1546 MNDDIN
+1546 MNDNIN

-1568 ISQKPSD
+1568 ISEKPSD

-1584 NFKEGKN
+1584 NFKEGKK

-1627 ILLNTENLFITSQK
+1627 ILLNSENLFITSQK

-1752 SPLENLHKRVEEKR
+1752 SPLENLHKRVKEKR
-1766 AEKVLEYKGYFNKEA
+1766 TEKILGYKGYFNREA

-1803 VFLDTLKELSD
+1803 VFLDTLKELSI
-1814 KSPEIAEKYKAVKRA
+1814 KSPEIAEKYEAVKRA
-1829 FHITGNELTR
+1829 FHITGNELTI
-1839 QQHEDFAHAF
+1839 QQHEDFAKAF

-1882 NNNDGFVLRDDIKKA
+1882 NNNDGFVLRDDIKNA

-1904 KPKETSKIKKIKKY
+1904 QPKETNKTKKIKKY

-1966 NKMAKQH
+1966 NKMVKQH

-2001 DASLYVDGNDYIL
+2001 DASFYEEENDYIL

-2022 VNDAWQQTFDSD
+2022 VNDAWQQTFDAD

-2047 LNAYKEEILARD
+2047 LNAYKEEVLERD

-2080 SLFSDMFARDLQYI
+2080 ALYGEMFGRDLQYI
-2094 DRIEHLSEIEQAKQ
+2094 DRIEHLSDIEKAKQ

-2128 RSTIEKA
+2128 RNTIERV
-2135 VNKLN
+2135 VNNLN
-2140 YKTKENSSFTDDVIN
+2140 YKPRENSSFTDDVMN

-2165 EVQAFQET
+2165 EVKAFQET

-2231 IRQEIMSSKN
+2231 IRQEIMNSKDI
-2241 VKQQNKYVGRY
+2241 KQQNKYVGRY

-2261 TLRTILKMT
+2261 KLRTILKMT

-2283 LMEAGETDGLSFED
+2283 LIESGESDGLSFED

-2358 LENKPKEA
+2358 LESKTKEA
-2366 NLLTKLY
+2366 NLLTKIY
-2373 INNVANWE
+2373 VNNVANWE

-2459 TEWKLRRVVPVKL
+2459 TEWKLRRIVPVKL

-2492 QINMWGEDQL
+2492 QINMWGEEQL
-2502 IEMIDQL
+2502 IDMIDQL

-2571 KSSTPSAIKMRSEST
+2571 KSSTPSAIKTRSGST

-2625 ADVKDLIKNKF
+2625 TDVKDLIKNKF

-2694 NYQTAMP
+2694 NYQTVMP

-2707 GFINALKHPKET
+2707 GFIKALLNPKET
-2719 IQYMYDK
+2719 IKYMYDK
-2726 IEYLQYRFE
+2726 IGYLQYRFE

-2953 LTGEAYISTSPL
+2953 LTGEAYVSTSPL

-2984 DVVHVLGF
+2984 DVIHVLGF

-3048 KKKSKKKS
+3048 NKKSKKKS

>member
-1 MASNITIP
+1 MAGNLTIP
-9 NGFEIETENDNV
+9 NGFEIETENNNV
-21 QNNVTIPDGWEI
+21 QNNITIPDGWEI
-33 ENSLDSVSNEKTP
+33 ENPADGVSNEKTP

-95 GELNFKALQGNLTDL
+95 GELNFKELQGNLTDL

-125 YGVQE
+125 YGIQE

-153 SLTYNTYAGIESF
+153 SLAYNTYGGIESF
-166 PLTVDILKESGIGGA
+166 PLTIDILKESGIGGA
-181 IGGVVGTVGGAIG
+181 IGGAVGTVGGAIG

-379 QGNYTDALFNDE
+379 QGNYADALFNDE

-430 IARHKAKIDNIDQK
+430 IARRKAKIDNIDQK

-495 VGVDEGKAFAAAQLV
+495 VGVDEGKAFAVAQLV

-733 NFGQSVEELQN
+733 NFGQAVEELQN

-752 ILAENEIDY
+752 ILAENEISP

-807 ENLTITDV
+807 TNLTITDV

-839 ERMHEIDGAYFQS
+839 ERMHEIDGAYFQTV
-852 ANTAGVETS
+852 NTAGAETS
-861 AEISDA
+861 AEISEA
-867 QKEWQEKGTDSKY
+867 KKEWLEKGTDSKY

-885 GDSKVVDEN
+885 GDSKVVDEY

-902 GSLWKF
+902 GTTANNIEIFEPHNASTDF
-908 DTFGKSDEFDFS
+908 DYPNAIYFSDSINIAKTYGDTYHKE
-920 FSPKFAHEYAAQKSF
+920 PMH
-935 EQALDL
+935 
-941 SPVLYSVY
+941 VY
-949 LKVEK
+949 LKMENPLEINAK
-954 PFDFR
+954 GQTYNDFY
-959 DEKSVDEL
+959 DEL
-967 FAKIGDKEI
+967 KRELNYAVTNYD
-976 SFFGNVYTKEQFK
+976 
-989 DYLMGLSYE
+989 GL
-998 HTVPKADFEKAQIG
+998 
-1012 MAYSRWNE
+1012 
-1020 NVEETMSSVAD
+1020 
-1031 AKIVYKNK
+1031 IVKN
-1039 DYFVALDEIDEPR
+1039 I
-1052 RSPFSSEPAGRVDR
+1052 R
-1066 DDVYKQVEKLAKDI
+1066 DDWAQNDGGEIA
-1080 DFADEYIKKITL
+1080 
-1092 NTNLVKTTY
+1092 TTY
-1101 EVGKGYVNEYTPY
+1101 
-1114 ELTVRLR
+1114 
-1121 KVDNPKIAKKGS
+1121 I
-1133 GYDNWSFMES
+1133 
-1143 SKVGDTYFLDFLK
+1143 
-1156 ENGYDGYYKQEKEQL
+1156 
-1171 NISVFNSEQIKSVD
+1171 VFNPEQIKSVD

-1404 ENDDYIDLG
+1404 ENNDYIDLG

-1468 YGIKGIKYD
+1468 YGIKGIKYN
-1477 GRQDGECYV
+1477 GHQDGECYV

-1493 QILNTFYQSSNNDYD
+1493 QVLNTFYQSSDNDYNV
-1508 INRLSNDNQEM
+1508 NRLSNDNQEV

-1752 SPLENLHKRVEEKR
+1752 SPLENLHKRIEEKR

-1904 KPKETSKIKKIKKY
+1904 QPKETNKTKKIKKY

-1991 YPPEWLEFYG
+1991 YSPEWLEFYG

-2047 LNAYKEEILARD
+2047 LNVYKEEILERD

-2155 DVANKENISD
+2155 DVVNKENISD

-2707 GFINALKHPKET
+2707 GFMKALMHPKET
-2719 IQYMYDK
+2719 IKYMYDK

-2953 LTGEAYISTSPL
+2953 LTGEAYVSTSPL

>member
-1 MASNITIP
+1 MASNLIP
-9 NGFEIETENDNV
+9 NGFEIETESENITNPI

-33 ENSLDSVSNEKTP
+33 ETSNDFLQEEKTP
-46 VFTGSITATPEYT
+46 TFQGSITATPEYT
-59 YFDRIGQLL
+59 YLDKLGQLL
-68 HRIKNLSFGSLRNVK
+68 HRIKNLSYGSLKNVK
-83 HAWQQGQ
+83 HSWQQGT

-95 GELNFKALQGNLTDL
+95 GELNFKELQGNLNDL
-110 ERNELDELENRVPYN
+110 ERSELAELENRIPFN
-125 YGVQE
+125 YGIPE
-130 NKGLIN
+130 NSGLIN
-136 DSALDPNIKNL
+136 DSALDTNISNF
-147 PERLKN
+147 PQRLKN
-153 SLTYNTYAGIESF
+153 SLAFNTYAGIESF
-166 PLTVDILKESGIGGA
+166 PLSLDILKESGIGGA
-181 IGGVVGTVGGAIG
+181 IGGTVGAVGGAVVG
-194 GKPIKGLM
+194 SLNPLLGMGKGLTKGM
-202 LGAKLGGGSGAFKK
+202 LLGAKLGGGSGAFKK

-229 KNMQDDN
+229 KTMQDDN
-236 GKQIDPELA
+236 GEPIDTELA

-262 GATAELATI
+262 GAFAELATI

-292 KTMQNELIK
+292 KAMQNELIQ
-301 KGSKALANYYATDAE
+301 KGSKALANYYATDVNKE
-316 KIGAELAETTLKKNA
+316 TAELLA
-331 QQKILNTL
+331 
-339 EDTALN
+339 DTALKK
-345 QAKNQLIKS
+345 AGRQLVKS
-354 TATESITEMLQES
+354 TATESATEMLQES
-367 SNVFASEWAKQI
+367 SNVFATEWTKQV
-379 QGNYTDALFNDE
+379 QGNYADALFNDE

-400 ELARVIQAGAAALV
+400 ELARVIQAGTAALV

-421 TGTTMTALN
+421 TSTTMTALN
-430 IARHKAKIDNIDQK
+430 IARHKAKLNNIEPK
-444 EAEKVIE
+444 EAEKVISE
-451 QMTQDEKVDYINDN
+451 MTQDEKVDYINEN
-465 EDVLEKLAEEKYKDS
+465 EDILEKLAEEKLKDS
-480 VVNEITDDTFKKFVD
+480 VVNEVADDTFKKFVN

-510 KSFSKG
+510 KSFSKS
-516 TLKDIDL
+516 TLKDIDY
-523 IKDFANK
+523 IRDFANK
-530 LTTTNKSVEERVFG
+530 LTTTNQSIEERVFG
-544 NTSEVDE
+544 NSSDVGG
-551 VAFQSAMYK
+551 VAYQSAMYK

-572 NVINN
+572 NVINK
-577 PAENKKAKKT
+577 PLENQKAKKT

-601 HSINKHSMTAEDW
+601 HSINKHGMTAEDW
-614 EEVTNNI
+614 EDVANNI

-640 YKVGIKTQKGDFYA
+640 YKVGIKTQNGNFYA

-719 NFNPKEFAKQNIEK
+719 NFNPKEFAKQNIQE

-797 EDSAFNILND
+797 EDTAFNILND

-815 NGVERKVDINP
+815 NGVERKVDFNP

-852 ANTAGVETS
+852 ANTAGAETS

-867 QKEWQEKGTDSKY
+867 QKEWQEKGVESKY

-902 GSLWKF
+902 GTNAEF
-908 DTFGKSDEFDFS
+908 DTFDKNKIGSATDNGIWGKGFYFGNM
-920 FSPKFAHEYAAQKSF
+920 PTPYGNKQM
-935 EQALDL
+935 QL
-941 SPVLYSVY
+941 Y
-949 LKVEK
+949 LKMENPFIINDFKAVE
-954 PFDFR
+954 DI
-959 DEKSVDEL
+959 
-967 FAKIGDKEI
+967 A
-976 SFFGNVYTKEQFK
+976 
-989 DYLMGLSYE
+989 DYLDVVEDNFRLDSDNLIHFSQSQINQITSHIE
-998 HTVPKADFEKAQIG
+998 EKGHDGI
-1012 MAYSRWNE
+1012 
-1020 NVEETMSSVAD
+1020 
-1031 AKIVYKNK
+1031 IV
-1039 DYFVALDEIDEPR
+1039 
-1052 RSPFSSEPAGRVDR
+1052 
-1066 DDVYKQVEKLAKDI
+1066 KQGKWI
-1080 DFADEYIKKITL
+1080 EY
-1092 NTNLVKTTY
+1092 V
-1101 EVGKGYVNEYTPY
+1101 
-1114 ELTVRLR
+1114 
-1121 KVDNPKIAKKGS
+1121 
-1133 GYDNWSFMES
+1133 
-1143 SKVGDTYFLDFLK
+1143 
-1156 ENGYDGYYKQEKEQL
+1156 
-1171 NISVFNSEQIKSVD
+1171 VFNPEQIKSVD

-1250 YSNVSSLKYKGQPV
+1250 YNNMSSLKYKGQPV

-1299 ERDKKEYSR
+1299 EQDKKEYSR

-1330 KDVNPDDIDINNGQL
+1330 KDVNPDDIDISNGQL

-1353 DVMLDEDLPFSKQS
+1353 DVMLNEDLPFSKQS

-1413 QREYIS
+1413 RREYIS

-1468 YGIKGIKYD
+1468 YGIKGIKYN
-1477 GRQDGECYV
+1477 GHQDGECYV

-1493 QILNTFYQSSNNDYD
+1493 QILNTFYQSSNNSYD

-1537 VTGEKVSIE
+1537 VTGEKVFIE

-1568 ISQKPSD
+1568 ISEKPSD

-1584 NFKEGKN
+1584 NFKEGKK

-1627 ILLNTENLFITSQK
+1627 ILLNSENLFITSQK

-1752 SPLENLHKRVEEKR
+1752 SPLENLHKRVKEKR
-1766 AEKVLEYKGYFNKEA
+1766 AEKILGYKGYFNREA

-1803 VFLDTLKELSD
+1803 VFLDTLKELSI
-1814 KSPEIAEKYKAVKRA
+1814 KSPEIAEKYEAVKRA
-1829 FHITGNELTR
+1829 FHITGNELTI
-1839 QQHEDFAHAF
+1839 QQHEDFAKAF

-1882 NNNDGFVLRDDIKKA
+1882 NNNDGFVLRDDIKNA

-1904 KPKETSKIKKIKKY
+1904 QPKETNKTKKIKKY

-1966 NKMAKQH
+1966 NKMVKQH

-2001 DASLYVDGNDYIL
+2001 DASFYEEGNDYIL

-2022 VNDAWQQTFDSD
+2022 VNDAWQQTFDAD

-2047 LNAYKEEILARD
+2047 LNAYKEEVLERD

-2080 SLFSDMFARDLQYI
+2080 ALYGEMFGRDLQYI
-2094 DRIEHLSEIEQAKQ
+2094 DRIEHLSDIEKAKQ

-2128 RSTIEKA
+2128 RNTIERA

-2140 YKTKENSSFTDDVIN
+2140 YKTKENSSFTDDVMN

-2165 EVQAFQET
+2165 EVKAFQET

-2231 IRQEIMSSKN
+2231 IRQEIMNSKDI
-2241 VKQQNKYVGRY
+2241 KQQNKYVGRY

-2283 LMEAGETDGLSFED
+2283 LIEAGESDGLSFED

-2352 ESVVKI
+2352 ESVIEI
-2358 LENKPKEA
+2358 LKSKPKEA

-2373 INNVANWE
+2373 VNNVANWE
-2381 SMLNAFFNK
+2381 SMLNTFFNK

-2439 SQEFTYKKNNYDKVV
+2439 SDEYEYKVKTYDKVT
-2454 NDEGK
+2454 NEKGK
-2459 TEWKLRRVVPVKL
+2459 TEWKLKRVIPM
-2472 NKMELILAYMW
+2472 KMNRMQIILAYMW

-2502 IEMIDQL
+2502 IDMIDQL

-2571 KSSTPSAIKMRSEST
+2571 KSSTPSAIKTRSGST

-2618 INKIFNT
+2618 INKVFN
-2625 ADVKDLIKNKF
+2625 DSGVQKFIEYKF
-2636 GDTAL
+2636 GDIAL
-2641 KEFMQ
+2641 KEFKQ

-2659 RTQQMQVVNQMV
+2659 RTQQMQAVNQMV

-2694 NYQTAMP
+2694 NYQTVMP

-2726 IEYLQYRFE
+2726 IGYLQYRFE

-2769 KKLLKMSTITAPR
+2769 KKLFKMSTITAPR

-2953 LTGEAYISTSPL
+2953 LTGEAYVSTSPL

-2984 DVVHVLGF
+2984 DVIHVLGF

>member
-1 MASNITIP
+1 M
-9 NGFEIETENDNV
+9 
-21 QNNVTIPDGWEI
+21 
-33 ENSLDSVSNEKTP
+33 
-46 VFTGSITATPEYT
+46 
-59 YFDRIGQLL
+59 
-68 HRIKNLSFGSLRNVK
+68 
-83 HAWQQGQ
+83 
-90 TNTRI
+90 
-95 GELNFKALQGNLTDL
+95 NF
-110 ERNELDELENRVPYN
+110 
-125 YGVQE
+125 
-130 NKGLIN
+130 
-136 DSALDPNIKNL
+136 
-147 PERLKN
+147 
-153 SLTYNTYAGIESF
+153 
-166 PLTVDILKESGIGGA
+166 
-181 IGGVVGTVGGAIG
+181 
-194 GKPIKGLM
+194 
-202 LGAKLGGGSGAFKK
+202 
-216 SFELEAGLAYQEL
+216 
-229 KNMQDDN
+229 
-236 GKQIDPELA
+236 
-245 KQLAYGVGAV
+245 
-255 NASLELV
+255 
-262 GATAELATI
+262 
-271 PGADKLLK
+271 LLK
-279 VTKVEALKKIIKD
+279 TSKI
-292 KTMQNELIK
+292 
-301 KGSKALANYYATDAE
+301 
-316 KIGAELAETTLKKNA
+316 
-331 QQKILNTL
+331 
-339 EDTALN
+339 
-345 QAKNQLIKS
+345 
-354 TATESITEMLQES
+354 
-367 SNVFASEWAKQI
+367 
-379 QGNYTDALFNDE
+379 
-391 GINTNTFKQ
+391 
-400 ELARVIQAGAAALV
+400 
-414 PALTIGG
+414 
-421 TGTTMTALN
+421 
-430 IARHKAKIDNIDQK
+430 
-444 EAEKVIE
+444 
-451 QMTQDEKVDYINDN
+451 
-465 EDVLEKLAEEKYKDS
+465 
-480 VVNEITDDTFKKFVD
+480 
-495 VGVDEGKAFAAAQLV
+495 
-510 KSFSKG
+510 
-516 TLKDIDL
+516 
-523 IKDFANK
+523 
-530 LTTTNKSVEERVFG
+530 
-544 NTSEVDE
+544 
-551 VAFQSAMYK
+551 
-560 DKTSFSVKNFVE
+560 
-572 NVINN
+572 
-577 PAENKKAKKT
+577 
-587 IDNYKLS
+587 
-594 IPAGVVT
+594 
-601 HSINKHSMTAEDW
+601 
-614 EEVTNNI
+614 
-621 DNIFIANK
+621 
-629 SNKNNAYSQDN
+629 
-640 YKVGIKTQKGDFYA
+640 
-654 LTIGLNDFDNYICT
+654 
-668 AFKSTEKGVESF
+668 
-680 VTDKGKTPSK
+680 
-690 VHTESSKN
+690 
-698 LSIVAPLSK
+698 
-707 ESSNNIINYLKR
+707 
-719 NFNPKEFAKQNIEK
+719 
-733 NFGQSVEELQN
+733 
-744 NFTDDIKN
+744 
-752 ILAENEIDY
+752 
-761 DEFEIEDVRLYGSYT
+761 
-776 TGKNKDT
+776 
-783 SDLDVIVQYKGSMK
+783 
-797 EDSAFNILND
+797 
-807 ENLTITDV
+807 
-815 NGVERKVDINP
+815 
-826 INRELSGTIDEHI
+826 
-839 ERMHEIDGAYFQS
+839 
-852 ANTAGVETS
+852 
-861 AEISDA
+861 
-867 QKEWQEKGTDSKY
+867 
-880 FKKWF
+880 
-885 GDSKVVDEN
+885 
-894 GKPLVVYH
+894 
-902 GSLWKF
+902 
-908 DTFGKSDEFDFS
+908 
-920 FSPKFAHEYAAQKSF
+920 
-935 EQALDL
+935 
-941 SPVLYSVY
+941 
-949 LKVEK
+949 
-954 PFDFR
+954 
-959 DEKSVDEL
+959 
-967 FAKIGDKEI
+967 
-976 SFFGNVYTKEQFK
+976 
-989 DYLMGLSYE
+989 
-998 HTVPKADFEKAQIG
+998 
-1012 MAYSRWNE
+1012 
-1020 NVEETMSSVAD
+1020 
-1031 AKIVYKNK
+1031 
-1039 DYFVALDEIDEPR
+1039 
-1052 RSPFSSEPAGRVDR
+1052 
-1066 DDVYKQVEKLAKDI
+1066 
-1080 DFADEYIKKITL
+1080 
-1092 NTNLVKTTY
+1092 
-1101 EVGKGYVNEYTPY
+1101 YV
-1114 ELTVRLR
+1114 
-1121 KVDNPKIAKKGS
+1121 S
-1133 GYDNWSFMES
+1133 
-1143 SKVGDTYFLDFLK
+1143 
-1156 ENGYDGYYKQEKEQL
+1156 
-1171 NISVFNSEQIKSVD
+1171 
-1185 NRGTFDEGNANIYYQ
+1185 
-1200 SAYHGTPHKFDNFS
+1200 
-1214 TEHIGSG
+1214 
-1221 EGAQAHGWGLYFAS
+1221 
-1235 NKDISENYRKDLLES
+1235 
-1250 YSNVSSLKYKGQPV
+1250 
-1264 EEENLQTALYRLK
+1264 
-1277 KNGLEDALFYIDK
+1277 
-1290 KIQFYKEQY
+1290 
-1299 ERDKKEYSR
+1299 
-1308 VKGYLETK
+1308 
-1316 KILLDRAVKVKKML
+1316 
-1330 KDVNPDDIDINNGQL
+1330 
-1345 YEVDIPED
+1345 
-1353 DVMLDEDLPFSKQS
+1353 
-1367 KKVQEGLKSLTSNLD
+1367 
-1382 DGMSKEAIL
+1382 
-1391 EEIERIEIKIEEN
+1391 
-1404 ENDDYIDLG
+1404 
-1413 QREYIS
+1413 
-1419 ECLEMALDH
+1419 
-1428 MKGKLALVDIENS
+1428 
-1441 NLKGRT
+1441 
-1447 IYKAIS
+1447 
-1453 EHLESDELASKKLNE
+1453 
-1468 YGIKGIKYD
+1468 
-1477 GRQDGECYV
+1477 
-1486 VFDDKAV
+1486 
-1493 QILNTFYQSSNNDYD
+1493 
-1508 INRLSNDNQEM
+1508 
-1519 IKQNEFNLADKYD
+1519 
-1532 YILNQ
+1532 
-1537 VTGEKVSIE
+1537 
-1546 MNDDIN
+1546 
-1552 VEEIKPQKIS
+1552 
-1562 SDLPFE
+1562 
-1568 ISQKPSD
+1568 
-1575 NKKNIINIL
+1575 
-1584 NFKEGKN
+1584 
-1591 LVNNNTNESAIVNNK
+1591 
-1606 TIEKSLSNTN
+1606 
-1616 VNNANYKDFCN
+1616 
-1627 ILLNTENLFITSQK
+1627 
-1641 ILSHNDTKTNSS
+1641 
-1653 LNIKRF
+1653 
-1659 ANVAK
+1659 
-1664 IANNEYLIEFVLK
+1664 
-1677 DNKELRIYSI
+1677 
-1687 DVIEQKSSGNEKTLR
+1687 
-1702 ENSRQHDTAIN
+1702 
-1713 SITYIK
+1713 
-1719 QLFKSKLLK
+1719 
-1728 KYNRDYVTNLK
+1728 NLK

-1752 SPLENLHKRVEEKR
+1752 SPLENLHKRVKEKR
-1766 AEKVLEYKGYFNKEA
+1766 AEKILGYKGYFNREA

-1803 VFLDTLKELSD
+1803 VFLDTLKELSI
-1814 KSPEIAEKYKAVKRA
+1814 KSPEIAEKYEAVKRA
-1829 FHITGNELTR
+1829 FHITGNELTI
-1839 QQHEDFAHAF
+1839 QQHEDFAKAF

-1882 NNNDGFVLRDDIKKA
+1882 NNNDGFVLRDDIKNA

-1904 KPKETSKIKKIKKY
+1904 QPKETNKTKKIKKY

-1966 NKMAKQH
+1966 NKMVKQH

-2001 DASLYVDGNDYIL
+2001 DASFYEEGNDYIL

-2022 VNDAWQQTFDSD
+2022 VNDAWQQTFDAD

-2047 LNAYKEEILARD
+2047 LNAYKEEVLERD

-2080 SLFSDMFARDLQYI
+2080 ALYGEMFGRDLQYI
-2094 DRIEHLSEIEQAKQ
+2094 DRIEHLSDIEKAKQ

-2128 RSTIEKA
+2128 RNTIERA

-2140 YKTKENSSFTDDVIN
+2140 YKTKENSSFTDDVMN

-2165 EVQAFQET
+2165 EVKAFQET

-2231 IRQEIMSSKN
+2231 IRQEIMNSKDI
-2241 VKQQNKYVGRY
+2241 KQQNKYVGRY

-2283 LMEAGETDGLSFED
+2283 LIEAGESDGLSFED

-2358 LENKPKEA
+2358 LESKTKEA
-2366 NLLTKLY
+2366 NLLTKIY
-2373 INNVANWE
+2373 VNNVANWE
-2381 SMLNAFFNK
+2381 SMLNAFFSK

-2459 TEWKLRRVVPVKL
+2459 TEWKLRRIVPVKL

-2492 QINMWGEDQL
+2492 QINMWGEEQL
-2502 IEMIDQL
+2502 IDMIDQL

-2571 KSSTPSAIKMRSEST
+2571 KSSTPSAIKTRSGST

-2599 YSHID
+2599 YGHID

-2625 ADVKDLIKNKF
+2625 TDIKDLIKNKF

-2694 NYQTAMP
+2694 NYQTVMP

-2707 GFINALKHPKET
+2707 GFIKALLNPKET
-2719 IQYMYDK
+2719 IKYMYDK
-2726 IEYLQYRFE
+2726 IGYLQYRFE

-2953 LTGEAYISTSPL
+2953 LTGEAYVSTSPL

-2984 DVVHVLGF
+2984 DVIHVLGF

>member
-1 MASNITIP
+1 MASNLIP
-9 NGFEIETENDNV
+9 NGFEIETESENITNPI

-33 ENSLDSVSNEKTP
+33 ETSNNFLQEEKTP
-46 VFTGSITATPEYT
+46 TFQGSITATPEYT
-59 YFDRIGQLL
+59 YLDKLGQLL
-68 HRIKNLSFGSLRNVK
+68 HRIKNLSYGSLKNVK
-83 HAWQQGQ
+83 HSWQQGT

-95 GELNFKALQGNLTDL
+95 GELNFKELQGNLNDL
-110 ERNELDELENRVPYN
+110 ERSELAELENRIPFN
-125 YGVQE
+125 YGIPE
-130 NKGLIN
+130 NSGLIN
-136 DSALDPNIKNL
+136 DSALDTNISNF
-147 PERLKN
+147 PQRLKN
-153 SLTYNTYAGIESF
+153 SLAFNTYAGIESF
-166 PLTVDILKESGIGGA
+166 PLSLDILKESGIGGA
-181 IGGVVGTVGGAIG
+181 IGGTVGAVGGAVVG
-194 GKPIKGLM
+194 SLNPLLGMGKGLTKGM
-202 LGAKLGGGSGAFKK
+202 LLGAKLGGGSGAFKK

-229 KNMQDDN
+229 KTMQDDN
-236 GKQIDPELA
+236 GEPIDTELA

-262 GATAELATI
+262 GAFAELATI

-279 VTKVEALKKIIKD
+279 VTKIEALKKIIKD
-292 KTMQNELIK
+292 KAMQNELIQ
-301 KGSKALANYYATDAE
+301 KGSKALANYYATDVNKE
-316 KIGAELAETTLKKNA
+316 TAELLA
-331 QQKILNTL
+331 
-339 EDTALN
+339 DTALKK
-345 QAKNQLIKS
+345 AGRQLVKS
-354 TATESITEMLQES
+354 TATESATEMLQES
-367 SNVFASEWAKQI
+367 SNVFATEWAKQV
-379 QGNYTDALFNDE
+379 QGNYADALFNDE

-400 ELARVIQAGAAALV
+400 ELARVIQAGTAALV

-430 IARHKAKIDNIDQK
+430 IARHKAKLNNIDPK
-444 EAEKVIE
+444 EAEKVISE
-451 QMTQDEKVDYINDN
+451 MTQDEKVDYINDN
-465 EDVLEKLAEEKYKDS
+465 EDILEKLAEEKLKDS
-480 VVNEITDDTFKKFVD
+480 VVNEVADDTFKKFVN

-510 KSFSKG
+510 KSFSKS
-516 TLKDIDL
+516 TLKDIDY
-523 IKDFANK
+523 IRDFANK
-530 LTTTNKSVEERVFG
+530 LTTTNQSIEQRVFG
-544 NTSEVDE
+544 NSSDVGG
-551 VAFQSAMYK
+551 VAYQSAMYK

-577 PAENKKAKKT
+577 PVENKKAKKT

-601 HSINKHSMTAEDW
+601 HSINKHGMTAEDW
-614 EEVTNNI
+614 EDVANNI

-640 YKVGIKTQKGDFYA
+640 YKVGIKTQNGNFYA

-719 NFNPKEFAKQNIEK
+719 NFNPKEFAKQNLQE
-733 NFGQSVEELQN
+733 NFGQSVEDLQIG
-744 NFTDDIKN
+744 FTDDIKN

-797 EDSAFNILND
+797 EDAAFNIFSD

-839 ERMHEIDGAYFQS
+839 ERMHEIDGAYFQTV
-852 ANTAGVETS
+852 NTAGAETS
-861 AEISDA
+861 AEISEA
-867 QKEWQEKGTDSKY
+867 KKEWLEKGTDSKY

-885 GDSKVVDEN
+885 GDSKVVDEY

-902 GSLWKF
+902 GTTANNIEIFEPHNASTDF
-908 DTFGKSDEFDFS
+908 DYPDAIYFSDSINIAKTYGDTYHKE
-920 FSPKFAHEYAAQKSF
+920 PMH
-935 EQALDL
+935 
-941 SPVLYSVY
+941 VY
-949 LKVEK
+949 LKMENPLEIDAK
-954 PFDFR
+954 GQTYNDFY
-959 DEKSVDEL
+959 DEL
-967 FAKIGDKEI
+967 KRELNYAVTNYD
-976 SFFGNVYTKEQFK
+976 
-989 DYLMGLSYE
+989 GL
-998 HTVPKADFEKAQIG
+998 
-1012 MAYSRWNE
+1012 
-1020 NVEETMSSVAD
+1020 
-1031 AKIVYKNK
+1031 IVKN
-1039 DYFVALDEIDEPR
+1039 I
-1052 RSPFSSEPAGRVDR
+1052 R
-1066 DDVYKQVEKLAKDI
+1066 DDWAQNDGGEIA
-1080 DFADEYIKKITL
+1080 
-1092 NTNLVKTTY
+1092 TTY
-1101 EVGKGYVNEYTPY
+1101 
-1114 ELTVRLR
+1114 
-1121 KVDNPKIAKKGS
+1121 I
-1133 GYDNWSFMES
+1133 
-1143 SKVGDTYFLDFLK
+1143 
-1156 ENGYDGYYKQEKEQL
+1156 
-1171 NISVFNSEQIKSVD
+1171 VFNPEQIKSVD

-1250 YSNVSSLKYKGQPV
+1250 YNNMSSLKYKGQPV

-1299 ERDKKEYSR
+1299 EQDKKEYSR

-1330 KDVNPDDIDINNGQL
+1330 KDVNPDDIDISNGQL

-1353 DVMLDEDLPFSKQS
+1353 DVMLNEDLPFSKQS

-1413 QREYIS
+1413 RREYIS

-1468 YGIKGIKYD
+1468 YGIKGIKYN
-1477 GRQDGECYV
+1477 GHQDGECYV

-1493 QILNTFYQSSNNDYD
+1493 QILNTFYQSSNNSYD

-1537 VTGEKVSIE
+1537 VTGEKVFIE

-1568 ISQKPSD
+1568 ISEKPSD

-1584 NFKEGKN
+1584 NFKEGKK

-1627 ILLNTENLFITSQK
+1627 ILLNSENLFITSQK

-1702 ENSRQHDTAIN
+1702 ENSRQHDTTIN

-1752 SPLENLHKRVEEKR
+1752 SPLENLHKRVKEKR
-1766 AEKVLEYKGYFNKEA
+1766 TEKILGYKGYFNREA

-1803 VFLDTLKELSD
+1803 VFLDTLKELSI
-1814 KSPEIAEKYKAVKRA
+1814 KSPEIAEKYEAVKRA
-1829 FHITGNELTR
+1829 FHITGNELTI
-1839 QQHEDFAHAF
+1839 QQHEDFAKAF

-1882 NNNDGFVLRDDIKKA
+1882 NNNDGFVLRDDIKNA

-1904 KPKETSKIKKIKKY
+1904 QPKETNKTKKIKKY

-1929 DGLLTDS
+1929 DGFLTDS

-1966 NKMAKQH
+1966 NKMVKQH

-2001 DASLYVDGNDYIL
+2001 DASFYEEGNDYIL

-2022 VNDAWQQTFDSD
+2022 VNDAWQQTFDAD

-2047 LNAYKEEILARD
+2047 LNAYKEEVLERD

-2080 SLFSDMFARDLQYI
+2080 ALYGEMFGRDLQYI
-2094 DRIEHLSEIEQAKQ
+2094 DRIEHLSDIEKAKQ

-2128 RSTIEKA
+2128 RNTIERA

-2140 YKTKENSSFTDDVIN
+2140 YKTKENSSFTDDVMN

-2165 EVQAFQET
+2165 EVKAFQET

-2231 IRQEIMSSKN
+2231 IRQEIMNSKDI
-2241 VKQQNKYVGRY
+2241 KQQNKYVGRY

-2283 LMEAGETDGLSFED
+2283 LIEAGESDGLSFED

-2358 LENKPKEA
+2358 LESKTKEA
-2366 NLLTKLY
+2366 NLLTKFY
-2373 INNVANWE
+2373 VNNVANWE
-2381 SMLNAFFNK
+2381 SMLNAFFSK

-2459 TEWKLRRVVPVKL
+2459 TEWKLRRIVPVKL

-2492 QINMWGEDQL
+2492 QINMWGEEQL
-2502 IEMIDQL
+2502 IDMIDQL

-2571 KSSTPSAIKMRSEST
+2571 KSSTPSAIKTRSGST

-2599 YSHID
+2599 YNHID

-2641 KEFMQ
+2641 QTFMQ

-2659 RTQQMQVVNQMV
+2659 RSQQMKVVSQALN
-2671 SNWTAGNIIGKPS
+2671 SWTSGNIIGKPS

-2694 NYQTAMP
+2694 NYQTVMP

-2707 GFINALKHPKET
+2707 GFIKALMNPKET
-2719 IQYMYDK
+2719 IKYMYDK

-2833 QQSAEISTLSNWQ
+2833 QQSAEISTLNSLQ
-2846 IASTSN
+2846 IRSQN
-2852 PFSKLFMNYKNAQG
+2852 EPYLKVFMNYKNAQG

-2922 DLIDDLITSL
+2922 DLIDDLITSI
-2932 FDNLTFFHIFGDMAV
+2932 FDNLTFFHAFGDISV
-2947 AIANKI
+2947 GAINY
-2953 LTGEAYISTSPL
+2953 LISGDMYVGTTPF
-2965 FGDMA
+2965 FGDIA

-2984 DVVHVLGF
+2984 DVIHVLGF
-2992 ATQVKEGI
+2992 VTQVKEGI
-3000 PLNAFINEMSGLG
+3000 PLNSFINEMSGLG

-3048 KKKSKKKS
+3048 KKKRKRAKRKALTI
-3056 SNHKSLY
+3056 NHYIK

>member
-9 NGFEIETENDNV
+9 NGFEIETENNNV
-21 QNNVTIPDGWEI
+21 QNNITIPDGWEI
-33 ENSLDSVSNEKTP
+33 ENPVDGVSNEKTP

-181 IGGVVGTVGGAIG
+181 IGGAVGTVGGAIG

-744 NFTDDIKN
+744 SFTDDIKN

-867 QKEWQEKGTDSKY
+867 QKEWLEKGTDSKY

-885 GDSKVVDEN
+885 GDSKVVDKE
-894 GKPLVVYH
+894 GEPLVVYH
-902 GSLWKF
+902 GTTANNIEIFEPHNASTDF
-908 DTFGKSDEFDFS
+908 DYPNAIYFSDSINIAKTYGDTYHKE
-920 FSPKFAHEYAAQKSF
+920 PMH
-935 EQALDL
+935 
-941 SPVLYSVY
+941 VY
-949 LKVEK
+949 LKMENPLEINAK
-954 PFDFR
+954 GQTYNDFY
-959 DEKSVDEL
+959 DEL
-967 FAKIGDKEI
+967 KRELNYAVTNYD
-976 SFFGNVYTKEQFK
+976 
-989 DYLMGLSYE
+989 GL
-998 HTVPKADFEKAQIG
+998 
-1012 MAYSRWNE
+1012 
-1020 NVEETMSSVAD
+1020 
-1031 AKIVYKNK
+1031 IVKN
-1039 DYFVALDEIDEPR
+1039 I
-1052 RSPFSSEPAGRVDR
+1052 R
-1066 DDVYKQVEKLAKDI
+1066 DDWAQNDGGEIA
-1080 DFADEYIKKITL
+1080 
-1092 NTNLVKTTY
+1092 TTY
-1101 EVGKGYVNEYTPY
+1101 
-1114 ELTVRLR
+1114 
-1121 KVDNPKIAKKGS
+1121 I
-1133 GYDNWSFMES
+1133 
-1143 SKVGDTYFLDFLK
+1143 
-1156 ENGYDGYYKQEKEQL
+1156 
-1171 NISVFNSEQIKSVD
+1171 VFNPEQIKSVD
-1185 NRGTFDEGNANIYYQ
+1185 NRGTFDEGNANIYFQ

-1299 ERDKKEYSR
+1299 EQDKKEYSH

-1330 KDVNPDDIDINNGQL
+1330 KDVKPDDIDINNGQL

-1493 QILNTFYQSSNNDYD
+1493 QILNTFYQSSDNDYD

-1766 AEKVLEYKGYFNKEA
+1766 AIKVHEYKGYFTKKA

-1803 VFLDTLKELSD
+1803 VFLDTLKDLSD
-1814 KSPEIAEKYKAVKRA
+1814 MSPEIAEKYEAVKRV
-1829 FHITGNELTR
+1829 FHITGYELTE
-1839 QQHEDFAHAF
+1839 QQHEDFARAF

-1904 KPKETSKIKKIKKY
+1904 QPKETNKTKKIKKY

-2047 LNAYKEEILARD
+2047 LNAYKEEILERD

-2571 KSSTPSAIKMRSEST
+2571 KSSTPSAIKTRSEST

-2604 QMSRFIFLT
+2604 QMSRFIFMT

-2707 GFINALKHPKET
+2707 GFMKALMHPKET
-2719 IQYMYDK
+2719 IKYMYDK

-2896 GYLQGLLFK
+2896 GYLQSLLFK

-2953 LTGEAYISTSPL
+2953 LTGEAYVSTSPL

-2975 LSKEDVSIE
+2975 LSKEDVSID

-3024 LKLLGWSDKRASIAT
+3024 LKFLGWSDKRASIAT

>member
-1 MASNITIP
+1 MASNLTIP
-9 NGFEIETENDNV
+9 NGFEIETESENITNPI

-33 ENSLDSVSNEKTP
+33 ETSNDFLQEEKTP
-46 VFTGSITATPEYT
+46 TFQGSITATPEYT
-59 YFDRIGQLL
+59 YLDKLGQLL
-68 HRIKNLSFGSLRNVK
+68 HRIKNLSYGSLKNVK
-83 HAWQQGQ
+83 HSWQQGT

-95 GELNFKALQGNLTDL
+95 GELNFKELQGNLNDL
-110 ERNELDELENRVPYN
+110 ERSELAELENRIPFN
-125 YGVQE
+125 YGIPE
-130 NKGLIN
+130 NSGLIN
-136 DSALDPNIKNL
+136 DSALDTNISNF
-147 PERLKN
+147 PQRLKN
-153 SLTYNTYAGIESF
+153 SLAFNTYAGIESF
-166 PLTVDILKESGIGGA
+166 PLSLDILKESGIGGA
-181 IGGVVGTVGGAIG
+181 IGGTVGAVGGAVVG
-194 GKPIKGLM
+194 SLNPLLGMGKGLTKGM
-202 LGAKLGGGSGAFKK
+202 LLGAKLGGGSGAFKK

-229 KNMQDDN
+229 KTMQDDN
-236 GKQIDPELA
+236 GEPIDTELA

-262 GATAELATI
+262 GAFAELATI

-279 VTKVEALKKIIKD
+279 VTKIEALKKIIKD
-292 KTMQNELIK
+292 KAMQNELIQ
-301 KGSKALANYYATDAE
+301 KGSKALANYYATDVNKE
-316 KIGAELAETTLKKNA
+316 TAELLA
-331 QQKILNTL
+331 
-339 EDTALN
+339 DTALKK
-345 QAKNQLIKS
+345 AGRQLVKS
-354 TATESITEMLQES
+354 TATESATEMLQES
-367 SNVFASEWAKQI
+367 SNVFATEWAKQV
-379 QGNYTDALFNDE
+379 QGNYADALFNDE

-400 ELARVIQAGAAALV
+400 ELARVIQAGTAALV

-430 IARHKAKIDNIDQK
+430 IARHKAKLNNIDPK
-444 EAEKVIE
+444 EAEKVISE
-451 QMTQDEKVDYINDN
+451 MTQDEKVDYINDN
-465 EDVLEKLAEEKYKDS
+465 EDILEKLAEEKLKDS
-480 VVNEITDDTFKKFVD
+480 VVNEVADDTFKKFVN

-510 KSFSKG
+510 KSFSKS
-516 TLKDIDL
+516 TLKDIDY
-523 IKDFANK
+523 IRDFANK
-530 LTTTNKSVEERVFG
+530 LTTTNQSIEERVFG
-544 NTSEVDE
+544 NSSDVGG
-551 VAFQSAMYK
+551 VAYQSAMYK

-577 PAENKKAKKT
+577 PVENKKAKKT

-601 HSINKHSMTAEDW
+601 HSINKHGMTAEDW
-614 EEVTNNI
+614 EDVANNI

-640 YKVGIKTQKGDFYA
+640 YKVGIKTQNGNFYA

-719 NFNPKEFAKQNIEK
+719 NFNPQEFAKQNIEK

-752 ILAENEIDY
+752 ILAENEIGS

-797 EDSAFNILND
+797 EDVAFNILND
-807 ENLTITDV
+807 TNLTITDL
-815 NGVERKVDINP
+815 NGVERKVDFNP

-852 ANTAGVETS
+852 ANTAGAETS

-1171 NISVFNSEQIKSVD
+1171 NISVFNPEQIKSVD

-1235 NKDISENYRKDLLES
+1235 NKDVSENYRIGLVDK
-1250 YSNVSSLKYKGQPV
+1250 NKSSKYTYDGKSI
-1264 EEENLQTALYRLK
+1264 E
-1277 KNGLEDALFYIDK
+1277 
-1290 KIQFYKEQY
+1290 
-1299 ERDKKEYSR
+1299 
-1308 VKGYLETK
+1308 ETK
-1316 KILLDRAVKVKKML
+1316 F
-1330 KDVNPDDIDINNGQL
+1330 KDVDSNTLSWILSLGKESVLEEIEEDIKYIIKWGKDNKGKQRQEILDGNSKYLIKKQKELELVKELNPEKLEMLAGQL
-1345 YEVDIPED
+1345 FEVDIPED
-1353 DVMLDEDLPFSKQS
+1353 DVMLDEDLPFSEQP
-1367 KKVQEGLKSLTSNLD
+1367 KKVQE
-1382 DGMSKEAIL
+1382 AIKQVC
-1391 EEIERIEIKIEEN
+1391 E
-1404 ENDDYIDLG
+1404 DYVDNN
-1413 QREYIS
+1413 
-1419 ECLEMALDH
+1419 
-1428 MKGKLALVDIENS
+1428 KLVDLNVIAYTNNTSEKYKD
-1441 NLKGRT
+1441 NLAYKEGKN
-1447 IYKAIS
+1447 IYNIIS
-1453 EHLESDELASKKLNE
+1453 DAFGGDKQASLLLNK
-1468 YGIKGIKYD
+1468 YGIKGIKYN
-1477 GRQDGECYV
+1477 GHQDGECYV

-1493 QILNTFYQSSNNDYD
+1493 QILNTFYQSSNNSYD
-1508 INRLSNDNQEM
+1508 INRLSNDNQE
-1519 IKQNEFNLADKYD
+1519 IKNVDGSIVQDVLNPLEYD
-1532 YILNQ
+1532 YINNQ

-1546 MNDDIN
+1546 MNEDIN
-1552 VEEIKPQKIS
+1552 VEEIKPQMIS
-1562 SDLPFE
+1562 SALPFE
-1568 ISQKPSD
+1568 ISEKPST
-1575 NKKNIINIL
+1575 NKKMLIESLNLNDKNSVELTNKYTQEKAIL
-1584 NFKEGKN
+1584 NKG
-1591 LVNNNTNESAIVNNK
+1591 S
-1606 TIEKSLSNTN
+1606 IEKSLSNIKISN
-1616 VNNANYKDFCN
+1616 SAYNDFCS
-1627 ILLNTENLFITSQK
+1627 ILYNSAVLFKNAQK
-1641 ILSHNDTKTNSS
+1641 IISHNDTKKDTD
-1653 LNIKRF
+1653 LKIKRYS
-1659 ANVAK
+1659 NIAK
-1664 IANNEYLIEFVLK
+1664 VNDNEYLLEFVLK
-1677 DNKELRIYSI
+1677 DNGQIMLYSVDI
-1687 DVIEQKSSGNEKTLR
+1687 INRKAVSAKRLQG
-1702 ENSRQHDTAIN
+1702 ENLSAPDTANN
-1713 SITYIK
+1713 SIAYI
-1719 QLFKSKLLK
+1719 QELFKSRLVK
-1728 KYNRDYVTNLK
+1728 KYNKDYSKINSK
-1739 SLNNNTHYQSNFS
+1739 KNANNFNPNVHYQSNFS
-1752 SPLENLHKRVEEKR
+1752 SPLENLHKRVKEKR
-1766 AEKVLEYKGYFNKEA
+1766 TEKILGYKGYFNREA

-1803 VFLDTLKELSD
+1803 VFLDTLKELSI
-1814 KSPEIAEKYKAVKRA
+1814 KSPEIAEKYEAVKRA
-1829 FHITGNELTR
+1829 FHITGNELTI
-1839 QQHEDFAHAF
+1839 QQHEDFAKAF

-1882 NNNDGFVLRDDIKKA
+1882 NNNDGFVLRDDIKNA

-1904 KPKETSKIKKIKKY
+1904 QPKETNKTKKIKKY

-1966 NKMAKQH
+1966 NKMVKQH

-2001 DASLYVDGNDYIL
+2001 DASFYEEGNDYIL

-2022 VNDAWQQTFDSD
+2022 VNDAWQQTFDAD

-2047 LNAYKEEILARD
+2047 LNAYKEEVLERD

-2080 SLFSDMFARDLQYI
+2080 ALYGEMFGRDLQYI
-2094 DRIEHLSEIEQAKQ
+2094 DRIEHLSDIEKAKQ

-2128 RSTIEKA
+2128 RNTIERA

-2140 YKTKENSSFTDDVIN
+2140 YKTKENSSFTDDVMN

-2231 IRQEIMSSKN
+2231 IRQEIMNSKDI
-2241 VKQQNKYVGRY
+2241 KQQNKYVGRY

-2283 LMEAGETDGLSFED
+2283 LIEAGESDGLSFED

-2358 LENKPKEA
+2358 LESKTKEA
-2366 NLLTKLY
+2366 NLLTKIY
-2373 INNVANWE
+2373 VNNVANWE
-2381 SMLNAFFNK
+2381 SMLNAFFSK

-2459 TEWKLRRVVPVKL
+2459 TEWKLRRIVPVKL

-2492 QINMWGEDQL
+2492 QINMWGEEQL
-2502 IEMIDQL
+2502 IDMIDQL

-2571 KSSTPSAIKMRSEST
+2571 KSSTPSAIKTRSGST

-2599 YSHID
+2599 YNHID

-2625 ADVKDLIKNKF
+2625 TDVKDLIKNKF

-2694 NYQTAMP
+2694 NYQTVMP

-2707 GFINALKHPKET
+2707 GFIKALLNPKET
-2719 IQYMYDK
+2719 IKYMYDK
-2726 IEYLQYRFE
+2726 IGYLQYRFE

-2769 KKLLKMSTITAPR
+2769 KKLFKMSTITAPR

-2953 LTGEAYISTSPL
+2953 LTGEAYVSTSPL

-2984 DVVHVLGF
+2984 DVIHVLGF